1 MSLDAM
7 HAALPITEADALR
20 IASLA
25 VQRYAETHPRP
36 SSVTQKEAARMIGV
50 SGATLSRLVRAGKIK
65 LNDVAGV
72 PISEV
77 DRVLVA
83 R

>member
-1 MSLDAM
+1 M
-7 HAALPITEADALR
+7 PINAPLTLTTGDALR

-77 DRVLVA
+77 DRVLAA

>member
-1 MSLDAM
+1 MNAP
-7 HAALPITEADALR
+7 LPITQADALH
-20 IASLA
+20 IAVLA

-77 DRVLVA
+77 DRVLAA
-83 R
+83 RL

>member
-1 MSLDAM
+1 M
-7 HAALPITEADALR
+7 PINAPLTLAPADALH
-20 IASLA
+20 IATLA

-36 SSVTQKEAARMIGV
+36 SSVTQKEAARMIGI
-50 SGATLSRLVRAGKIK
+50 SGATLSRLVRSGKIK

-77 DRVLVA
+77 DRVLAA

>member
-1 MSLDAM
+1 M
-7 HAALPITEADALR
+7 PINAPLTLTTADALR
-20 IASLA
+20 IASLS

-36 SSVTQKEAARMIGV
+36 SSVTQKQAALMIGV

-77 DRVLVA
+77 DRVLAV
-83 R
+83 RL